1 MNRAELVKTLEL
13 IKPALAVTNMIPIFQ
28 CFTFAGGFVSAYNDT
43 IAILGPAE
51 TKESFGIHGNTL
63 LGLLSNSQAETIS
76 LSLEHE
82 TAILKLGKT
91 ISKLPFQPEENFLFR
106 EPPDNWEFKVQITE
120 SLIEAIKLCLET
132 VSSDTTQAALLGIT
146 LENDLMYS
154 CNGDCLT
161 RIKLKN
167 KIKSRVLMPT
177 TFCEAVT
184 KLWSSLTMT
193 GGFLRFNT
201 EWVFADLGAWA
212 VYGRILEISEP
223 IDFVR
228 LIKSTVS
235 RYDDGPIPMLPL
247 PQDFSE
253 ALSRARV
260 LADPESQKTIIT
272 IIKNKMTLLTETHM
286 GEIKDDFKLEGHP
299 DVVVNINASHLQN
312 ALGSCTGMAVLE
324 KCIILE
330 APDVFKLVSNMS

>member
-1 MNRAELVKTLEL
+1 MDRAELVQTLEL
-13 IKPALAVTNMIPIFQ
+13 VKPALAATNMIPIFQ
-28 CFTFAGGFVSAYNDT
+28 CFTFTGGFVSSYNDT
-43 IAILGPAE
+43 IAILGPADTE
-51 TKESFGIHGNTL
+51 ESFGIHGNTL
-63 LGLLSNSQAETIS
+63 LGLLSNSHAETLN
-76 LSLEHE
+76 LSLEHD

-91 ISKLPFQPEENFLFR
+91 VSKLPFQPKENFLFK
-106 EPPDNWEFKVQITE
+106 EPKDDWDFKLQVTE
-120 SLIEAIKLCLET
+120 SFVEALRLCLET

-167 KIKSRVLMPT
+167 KAKNRVLLPT
-177 TFCEAVT
+177 AFCEAVVR
-184 KLWSSLTMT
+184 LWSSLTMT

-201 EWVFADLGAWA
+201 DWVFADFGAWA

-223 IDFVR
+223 IDFVK
-228 LIKSTVS
+228 LIKSTVQGVPIQHPAIP
-235 RYDDGPIPMLPL
+235 DG
-247 PQDFSE
+247 FSE

-260 LADPESQKTIIT
+260 LADPESQKTIVT
-272 IIKNKMTLLTETHM
+272 VTKNKMMLLTETHM

-299 DVVVNINASHLQN
+299 DVIVNINANHLQK
-312 ALGSCTGMAVLE
+312 ALESCEKIAILE

>member
-1 MNRAELVKTLEL
+1 
-13 IKPALAVTNMIPIFQ
+13 MIPIFQ

-43 IAILGPAE
+43 VAIFGPAD
-51 TKESFGIHGNTL
+51 TKESFGIYGNTL

-76 LSLEHE
+76 LSLERD

-91 ISKLPFQPEENFLFR
+91 VSKLPFQPKENFLFE
-106 EPPDNWEFKVQITE
+106 EPKDDWEFKLQVTE
-120 SLIEAIKLCLET
+120 SFIEALKLCLET

-161 RIKLKN
+161 RVKLKN
-167 KIKSRVLMPT
+167 KAKNRVLMPT
-177 TFCEAVT
+177 AFCEAVV

-201 EWVFADLGAWA
+201 EWAYADLGTWV
-212 VYGRILEISEP
+212 VYGRILEIKEP
-223 IDFVR
+223 IDFAQ
-228 LIKSTVS
+228 LIKKTIK
-235 RYDDGPIPMLPL
+235 GGLP
-247 PQDFSE
+247 PCYPFPEGFSG

-260 LADPESQKTIIT
+260 LADPESQKTLVT
-272 IIKNKMTLLTETHM
+272 IFKGNMTLLTETHM
-286 GEIKDDFKLEGHP
+286 GTIKDNLKLEGHS
-299 DVVVNINASHLQN
+299 DVEANINASHLQN
-312 ALGSCTGMAVLE
+312 TLDSCIGMAVL
-324 KCIILE
+324 KNCIILE

>member
-13 IKPALAVTNMIPIFQ
+13 VKPALAVNNMIPIFQ
-28 CFTFAGGFVSAYNDT
+28 CFTFGSGTVLSYNDT
-43 IAILGPAE
+43 IAILGPCE
-51 TKESFGIHGNTL
+51 IESGIGIHGNTL
-63 LGLLSNSQAETIS
+63 LGLLSNSKAETVE
-76 LSLEHE
+76 LFLERD
-82 TAILKLGKT
+82 TAVFKLGKT
-91 ISKLPFQPEENFLFR
+91 ISKLPFQSEENFLF
-106 EPPDNWEFKVQITE
+106 ELPKDDWEFKLQVTE
-120 SLIEAIKLCLET
+120 SFIEALKLCLET

-167 KIKSRVLMPT
+167 KAKSRVLMPT
-177 TFCEAVT
+177 AFCETIV

-201 EWVFADLGAWA
+201 EWVYADFGAWN
-212 VYGRILEISEP
+212 VYGRILEINEP
-223 IDFVR
+223 IDFAQ
-228 LIKSTVS
+228 LIKRTVKGEFPPC
-235 RYDDGPIPMLPL
+235 YPFPEG
-247 PQDFSE
+247 FSG

-260 LADPESQKTIIT
+260 LADPESQKTIVT
-272 IIKNKMTLLTETHM
+272 IAKNKMTLLTETHM

-299 DVVVNINASHLQN
+299 DVIANINASHLQN
-312 ALGSCTGMAVLE
+312 ALGSCIEMAVLE

>member
-1 MNRAELVKTLEL
+1 MNRSDLVRTLEL
-13 IKPALAVTNMIPIFQ
+13 VKPALAVTNMIPIFQ

-43 IAILGPAE
+43 IAILGPAD

-63 LGLLSNSQAETIS
+63 LGLLSNSNAENVI
-76 LSLEHE
+76 LSLEHD

-91 ISKLPFQPEENFLFR
+91 VSKLPFQPKENFLFE
-106 EPPDNWEFKVQITE
+106 EPKDDWEFKLQVTE
-120 SLIEAIKLCLET
+120 SFVEALKLCLET

-167 KIKSRVLMPT
+167 KAKSRVLMPT
-177 TFCEAVT
+177 AFCEAVVR
-184 KLWSSLTMT
+184 LWSSLTMT

-201 EWVFADLGAWA
+201 EWVYADFGAWV

-223 IDFVR
+223 IDFVK
-228 LIKSTVS
+228 LIKSTVNNNIPPC
-235 RYDDGPIPMLPL
+235 YPFPDG
-247 PQDFSE
+247 FSE

-260 LADPESQKTIIT
+260 LADPESQKTIVTIT
-272 IIKNKMTLLTETHM
+272 KNKMTLLTETHM

-299 DVVVNINASHLQN
+299 DVVANINASHLQN
-312 ALGSCTGMAVLE
+312 ALGSCIGMAVLE

>member
-13 IKPALAVTNMIPIFQ
+13 IKPALAVTNMIPIYQ

-43 IAILGPAE
+43 IAIFGPAD
-51 TKESFGIHGNTL
+51 TKEAFGLHGQTL

-76 LSLEHE
+76 LSLERD

-91 ISKLPFQPEENFLFR
+91 VSKLPFQPKENFLFE
-106 EPPDNWEFKVQITE
+106 EPKDDWEFKLPVTE
-120 SLIEAIKLCLET
+120 SFIEALKLCLET

-161 RIKLKN
+161 RVKLKN
-167 KIKSRVLMPT
+167 KAKSRVLMPT
-177 TFCEAVT
+177 AFCEAVV

-201 EWVFADLGAWA
+201 EWVYADFGTWV
-212 VYGRILEISEP
+212 VYGRILEIKDP
-223 IDFVR
+223 IDFAQ
-228 LIKSTVS
+228 LIKKTIKDKLPP
-235 RYDDGPIPMLPL
+235 RYPFPEG
-247 PQDFSE
+247 FSG

-260 LADPESQKTIIT
+260 LADPESQKTLVT
-272 IIKNKMTLLTETHM
+272 IYKGNMTLLT
-286 GEIKDDFKLEGHP
+286 
-299 DVVVNINASHLQN
+299 
-312 ALGSCTGMAVLE
+312 
-324 KCIILE
+324 
-330 APDVFKLVSNMS
+330 

>member
-13 IKPALAVTNMIPIFQ
+13 VKPALAVTNMIPIFQ
-28 CFTFAGGFVSAYNDT
+28 CFTFTGRFVSAYNDT
-43 IAILGPAE
+43 IAILGPADTE
-51 TKESFGIHGNTL
+51 ESFGIHGNTL
-63 LGLLSNSQAETIS
+63 LGLLSNSQAETLS
-76 LSLEHE
+76 LSLEHD

-91 ISKLPFQPEENFLFR
+91 VSKLPFQPEENFLFK
-106 EPPDNWEFKVQITE
+106 EPNDDWEFKIQITE
-120 SLIEAIKLCLET
+120 SFIEALKLCLKT

-161 RIKLKN
+161 RVKLKN
-167 KIKSRVLMPT
+167 KVKSRVLMQT
-177 TFCEAVT
+177 AFCEAVV

-201 EWVFADLGAWA
+201 EWVYADLGAWV

-228 LIKSTVS
+228 LIKSTIKDKLPPC
-235 RYDDGPIPMLPL
+235 YPFPDG
-247 PQDFSE
+247 FSE

-260 LADPESQKTIIT
+260 LADPESQKTIVTIT
-272 IIKNKMTLLTETHM
+272 KGKMTLVTETHM
-286 GEIKDDFKLEGHP
+286 GEIKDDFKLEGHL
-299 DVVVNINASHLQN
+299 DVVANINASHLQK
-312 ALGSCTGMAVLE
+312 ALDSCIGMAFLE
-324 KCIILE
+324 KCVVLE